1 MKRLFALG
9 LALCLSLPL
18 AHARTLSVIGDRE
31 VFGLPADASPER
43 FVEALGEPTVRLPMS
58 GNSQGLLYGNSLL
71 LVFQDGRLAEV
82 RCWRLDRFTDEL
94 GLGWQH
100 PLAGLWAVRELR
112 LGRAG
117 SPGGH
122 VPHRDLRRPRRRMT
136 RNPTGCVAS
145 HKDSPSVENLAMPIA
160 VHELPA
166 TRPWPFFAQHVPGD
180 PGEPGEP
187 TPSREPGE
195 PTLPDEPPPDPVA

>member
-94 GLGWQH
+94 GLGWLQRVA
-100 PLAGLWAVRELR
+100 PGAATWDFVVDKQLALGMDRERALTLMQGLEGDGDEYSDVRQRGGSTLW
-112 LGRAG
+112 LGYGQSGNYGLEGPDRQVVTSLTVTYDA
-117 SPGGH
+117 
-122 VPHRDLRRPRRRMT
+122 
-136 RNPTGCVAS
+136 
-145 HKDSPSVENLAMPIA
+145 
-160 VHELPA
+160 
-166 TRPWPFFAQHVPGD
+166 PGD
-180 PGEPGEP
+180 E
-187 TPSREPGE
+187 
-195 PTLPDEPPPDPVA
+195 